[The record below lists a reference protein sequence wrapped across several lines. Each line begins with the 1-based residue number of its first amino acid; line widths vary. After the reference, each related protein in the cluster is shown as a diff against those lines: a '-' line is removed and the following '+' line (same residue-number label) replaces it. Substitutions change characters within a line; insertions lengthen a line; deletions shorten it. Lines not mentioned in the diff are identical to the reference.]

1 MSQDLRKFLS
11 KYEIAFPEGVLRINN
26 EIERRY
32 EPTAL
37 IKELDKK
44 NRHPIVIF
52 NNIKDSSIPVVTNIL
67 ASRKSI
73 AFSLGVKEEE
83 LVIQCAKRVKNRFTP
98 NVLQVA
104 PFNDNYLTD
113 EQINLS
119 NYPIFTHYPVDAGPY
134 ITGGLVVA
142 RDPDTGAATCG
153 YHRMQLKAK
162 NRLGISLHSRKRL
175 WDYYRRAEEA
185 GKNLPAAVVFGVHPA
200 ISLGAMAV
208 IPLDQSKFDII
219 GGLLDEPMELADCKD
234 IDVQVPYWS
243 EIVIEGEIM
252 AGEREREGPFAE
264 FTNYAAFRST
274 ENVFRAKSISY
285 RNNPLFQSITGGMSA
300 EHNNIM
306 AVQREGDVL
315 KSLNEGLPNI
325 KKVNIPMSGCGFFH
339 CYISMKKS
347 AEGQPMQAILKALS
361 VDHNLKLVIVVDED
375 VDVYDESSVLWAV
388 ATRVQADRDV
398 LIIPQHQGMGCTLD
412 PSSDELSRSSKM
424 GIDATK
430 PLSGFSGKSLYLPE
444 EQIEKMKKLLLNI
457 GY

>member
-1 MSQDLRKFLS
+1 MSQDLREFLT
-11 KYEIAFPEGVLRINN
+11 KYESAFPDGVLRINN
-26 EIERRY
+26 EIDSKY

-37 IKELDKK
+37 IKELDKH

-52 NNIKDSSIPVVTNIL
+52 NNVKGSIIPVITNVL

-73 AFSLGVKEEE
+73 AFSLGIKEED
-83 LVIQCAKRVKNRFTP
+83 LAIQYAKRVKDRISP
-98 NVLQVA
+98 KVLEGA
-104 PFNDNYLTD
+104 PFNKNCLTNERID
-113 EQINLS
+113 LYNL
-119 NYPIFTHYPVDAGPY
+119 PIFTHYPVDAGPY
-134 ITGGLVVA
+134 ITGGLVIA
-142 RDPDTGAATCG
+142 RDPDTGVSTCG
-153 YHRMQLKAK
+153 YHRMQLKGK
-162 NRLGISLHSRKRL
+162 NKLGISLHSRKRL

-185 GKNLPAAVVFGVHPA
+185 GKNLSAAVVFGVHPL
-200 ISLGAMAV
+200 ISLGSMAV
-208 IPLDQSKFDII
+208 TPLDESKYDII
-219 GGLLDEPMELADCKD
+219 GGLMGEPMELANCTN

-243 EIVIEGEIM
+243 EIIIEGEIM
-252 AGEREREGPFAE
+252 AHEREKEGPFAE
-264 FTNYAAFRST
+264 FTNYAAYRST
-274 ENVFRAKSISY
+274 ENVFIPKAVSY
-285 RNNPLFQSITGGMSA
+285 RNNCMFQSITGGMSA

-430 PLSGFSGKSLYLPE
+430 TLNGFSGQSLYLPE
-444 EQIEKMKKLLLNI
+444 EQVEKMKKLLKNL